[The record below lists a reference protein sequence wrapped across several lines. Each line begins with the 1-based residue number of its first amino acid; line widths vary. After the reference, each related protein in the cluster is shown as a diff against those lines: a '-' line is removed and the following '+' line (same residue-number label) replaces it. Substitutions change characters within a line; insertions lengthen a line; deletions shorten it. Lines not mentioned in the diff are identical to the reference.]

1 MILDPVIISE
11 ILIDGPAAQLAAD
24 TIRSISSS
32 GKRVATTFVGA
43 GEITRYVLFLGKL
56 RPYLFRNQGVK
67 GEVEGAIDNVFS
79 TSMFSSD
86 RDLQPSVMM
95 IAYRLSFSSG
105 LNFSVS
111 HLASSAAASGES
123 ILCARGTVAL
133 LASVQGLSV
142 EIVREF
148 GKGEIAEISVQITK
162 SSILK
167 GPD

>member
-1 MILDPVIISE
+1 
-11 ILIDGPAAQLAAD
+11 
-24 TIRSISSS
+24 
-32 GKRVATTFVGA
+32 
-43 GEITRYVLFLGKL
+43 
-56 RPYLFRNQGVK
+56 VK